1 MKRGFL
7 AATAMLA
14 LAAVLGAGGAKP
26 AFAATTIMVNTTT
39 DEAATDG
46 QCSLREAIGNANA
59 NGDTTGGDCAAGS
72 AGADTIDLSS
82 VSGAITLGSNLPV
95 ITDDLTINGPG
106 ASTLT
111 INANGND
118 YVLSVGAVR
127 ATIAGLSLTGAS
139 LDGALV
145 NAGTVTV
152 DNSVIDGNSASAGFN
167 FSGGISN
174 GSGTLTIRSSTIS
187 NNRSLDSLFNGF
199 GFGGGITNN
208 GGTTNIANS
217 VVTGN
222 SARFGGGIEN
232 RGTLTVES
240 STIGGNSTPND
251 SGGIRNEGTG
261 TIKRSTISG
270 NTAGIDF
277 GGGITNG
284 GTLTV
289 ENSTI
294 SGNSV
299 RSFGSGGGIWNATS
313 AVLTVVSSTISG
325 NSALIGGG
333 IDNFVG
339 TVTVESTTI
348 ADQSAGGN
356 CSGLFINSDGG
367 YNLDDG
373 SSCNFSS
380 ANHSLSNTDPLLDP
394 AGLQDN
400 GGPTKTIALEPGSP
414 AIDAIPVGANG
425 CGTTI
430 TTDQRGVSRPQGS
443 GCDIGA
449 FELVPPQADLSITKS
464 GAPNPVVSGNRLT
477 YTITVTNEGPQG
489 ATGVTVTDPL
499 PDAVRFNSMSS
510 TQGTCIRSTTRKS
523 PRNGTVT
530 CSLGAL
536 ANGATASVTI
546 VVTATTPGTLSNT
559 ASERGNEPDPN
570 PANNSA
576 TATTTV
582 LGT

>member
-1 MKRGFL
+1 MKRPFL
-7 AATAMLA
+7 GITAATMLA
-14 LAAVLGAGGAKP
+14 LAVIWGASGAEP
-26 AFAATTIMVNTTT
+26 AYAATTITVNTTS
-39 DEAATDG
+39 DEAVTDG
-46 QCSLREAIGNANA
+46 QCSLREAISNANA
-59 NGDTTGGDCAAGS
+59 NADTTGGDCVAGS
-72 AGADTIDLSS
+72 AGADTIDLPS
-82 VSGAITLGSNLPV
+82 VSGTITLGSNLPV
-95 ITDDLTINGPG
+95 ITDDLTTNGPG
-106 ASTLT
+106 STTLT

-118 YVLSVGAVR
+118 YVLSVGPVR
-127 ATIAGLSLTGAS
+127 ATIAGLTLTGAS
-139 LDGALV
+139 VDGALV

-152 DNSVIDGNSASAGFN
+152 ENSAIDGNSASAGFN

-174 GSGTLTIRSSTIS
+174 GSGTLTIQNSTVT

-208 GGTTNIANS
+208 GGTTNLANS

-240 STIGGNSTPND
+240 STISGNSTSND

-270 NTAGIDF
+270 NSAGVDF

-299 RSFGSGGGIWNATS
+299 RSFGTGGGIWNATS
-313 AVLTVVSSTISG
+313 AVLTVVTSTISG
-325 NSALIGGG
+325 NNALIGGA

-339 TVTVESTTI
+339 TVTIEGTI
-348 ADQSAGGN
+348 LADQGAGGN

-394 AGLQDN
+394 LALKDN
-400 GGPTKTIALEPGSP
+400 GGPTQTIALEPGSP
-414 AIDAIPVGANG
+414 AIDAILSGVNG

-430 TTDQRGVSRPQGS
+430 TSDQRGISRPQGA

-449 FELVPPQADLSITKS
+449 FELAQQTVAVKIDIKPGDFPNVIDLGSKGTIPVAVLSTRDFSAPKQVRTTSLKFGRTGDETSLASCSPPQDVNKDGLLDVLCHFSAQK
-464 GAPNPVVSGNRLT
+464 
-477 YTITVTNEGPQG
+477 
-489 ATGVTVTDPL
+489 TG
-499 PDAVRFNSMSS
+499 F
-510 TQGTCIRSTTRKS
+510 
-523 PRNGTVT
+523 
-530 CSLGAL
+530 SLGDTHGVL
-536 ANGATASVTI
+536 TGKTLGEASIRGTDSVA
-546 VVTATTPGTLSNT
+546 VVRS
-559 ASERGNEPDPN
+559 S
-570 PANNSA
+570 
-576 TATTTV
+576 
-582 LGT
+582 